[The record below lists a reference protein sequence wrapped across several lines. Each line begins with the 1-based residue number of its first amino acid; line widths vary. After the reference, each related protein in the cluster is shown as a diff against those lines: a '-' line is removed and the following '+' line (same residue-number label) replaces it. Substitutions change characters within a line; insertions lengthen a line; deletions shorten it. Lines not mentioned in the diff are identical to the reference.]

1 MCAESESESAAAAQP
16 QPATGPEVDPE
27 YDDADSA
34 FDSAGSVD
42 DQLSTFSASLT
53 SSVVAYP
60 VQNGRRYH
68 AYKDGSYILPNDEP
82 EQDRLDLA
90 HAMTT
95 KLTGDR
101 LHLTPLPEDF
111 NGRVLDLGCGTGIWS
126 ICMGDQYP
134 EAQILGN
141 DLSPVQPSWVPP
153 NVKFEIDDVEN
164 EWSHSQPF
172 DYIFSRYLA
181 GAIGD
186 WPRLVRSAYANVKPG
201 GWVEF
206 QDYDSV
212 YYSDD
217 GTLTPEHDMKKWLDT
232 LRQACLDAKRA
243 CDPGPRLEGYVK
255 EAGFVNV
262 HHEVFKVPVGG
273 WPKDKSLKQCGLMN
287 LIQSLEGLEAFS
299 YRIFTDMLRWEVDE
313 VNVFL
318 AKVRN
323 DLKNK
328 NIHAYYN

>member
-255 EAGFVNV
+255 EAGCDVV
-262 HHEVFKVPVGG
+262 DADAADADMSG
-273 WPKDKSLKQCGLMN
+273 WLKKQCGLMN